1 MSMLNKSPLSSKVF
15 LISERTFKLHAFIDY
30 AGIDSAE
37 MIAADSFRCVRSGYV
52 FPAYTDYNP
61 CARNNQE
68 SALKT

>member
-1 MSMLNKSPLSSKVF
+1 MLNKSPLSSKVF
-15 LISERTFKLHAFIDY
+15 QIRGHTFKLLAVSDY

-37 MIAADSFRCVRSGYV
+37 MIATDSFRCVRSGYV

-68 SALKT
+68 PGLKT